1 MAATTNSVWWGISR
15 STCSDPITL
24 PRRSRLA
31 GEAARQPCIALAAVF
46 AGKPASTPGYGV
58 AWRGRAFPGI

>member
-1 MAATTNSVWWGISR
+1 MAATTNSAWWGISR

-31 GEAARQPCIALAAVF
+31 GEEVRKPCSALGNAF
-46 AGKPASTPGYGV
+46 AGKPTPTPGYGV
-58 AWRGRAFPGI
+58 ASPGQAFPGT